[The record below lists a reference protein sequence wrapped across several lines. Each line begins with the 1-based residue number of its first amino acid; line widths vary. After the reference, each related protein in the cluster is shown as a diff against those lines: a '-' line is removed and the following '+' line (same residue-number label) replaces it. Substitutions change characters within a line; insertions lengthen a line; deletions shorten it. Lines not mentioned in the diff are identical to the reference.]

1 MRGATTEPQGQRGTW
16 PTIAALVVLWV
27 AAIANQ
33 VWLFAVL
40 FIGWAVYDVL
50 AGESHFIQRIT
61 RRDHPVVFWSIIT
74 SWIVMSVLWVLVG

>member
-1 MRGATTEPQGQRGTW
+1 MRGATSDLRTVSSAW
-16 PTIAALVVLWV
+16 PTVVGLTILWV

-33 VWLFAVL
+33 VWLFAAL
-40 FIGWAVYDVL
+40 FIGWALFDVVT
-50 AGESHFIQRIT
+50 GESHFIQRVT